1 MRILVIRF
9 SALGDVAMLVPVL
22 RQVSADNK
30 KKEYI
35 VLSKPIY
42 EPLFDGVGENVSFIG
57 ADIKKDYKGL
67 PGIYRLF
74 KELKKLNFDYI
85 IDEHDVLRT
94 KVLRFLFKIHGYKV
108 RKINKHRE
116 LRKLI
121 TAPPPKKVLKQLP
134 TSFENYFEALNI

>member
-9 SALGDVAMLVPVL
+9 SALGDVAMLSPVIKN
-22 RQVSADNK
+22 VSAENRNN
-30 KKEYI
+30 EYI
-35 VLSKPIY
+35 ILSNPIY
-42 EPLFDGVGENVSFIG
+42 EPLFDGAGDNVSFIG
-57 ADIKKDYKGL
+57 ADMKKDYKGL

-74 KELKKLNFDYI
+74 KKLKKLNLDYI

-94 KVLRFLFKIHGYKV
+94 KVLRFLFTIHGYKV
-108 RKINKHRE
+108 RKINKHRN

>member
-9 SALGDVAMLVPVL
+9 SALGDVAMLSPVL
-22 RQVSADNK
+22 KQEAADNINN
-30 KKEYI
+30 EYI

-42 EPLFDGVGENVSFIG
+42 EPFFDGVGENVSFIG
-57 ADIKKDYKGL
+57 ADIKKVYKGL

-74 KELKKLNFDYI
+74 KELKKLGFDYI

-121 TAPPPKKVLKQLP
+121 TAPPPNKVLKQLP

>member
-22 RQVSADNK
+22 RQVAADNRNN
-30 KKEYI
+30 EYI
-35 VLSKPIY
+35 ILSKPIY
-42 EPLFDGVGENVSFIG
+42 EPLFDGIGENVSFIG
-57 ADIKKDYKGL
+57 ADMKNDYKGL
-67 PGIYRLF
+67 SGIYRLF

-108 RKINKHRE
+108 RKIDKHRN

-121 TAPPPKKVLKQLP
+121 TAQPPKKVLKQLP
-134 TSFENYFEALNI
+134 TAFDNYFEALKI

>member
-30 KKEYI
+30 NNEYI

-57 ADIKKDYKGL
+57 ADIKKVYKGL

-74 KELKKLNFDYI
+74 KELKKLGFDYI

>member
-22 RQVSADNK
+22 RQMAADNRNN
-30 KKEYI
+30 EYI

-74 KELKKLNFDYI
+74 KELKKLDFDYI
-85 IDEHDVLRT
+85 IDEHDVLNEDGIII
-94 KVLRFLFKIHGYKV
+94 VEV
-108 RKINKHRE
+108 RKDTVLQEQYGSISLYKDKKYGINR
-116 LRKLI
+116 LLYYRKDM
-121 TAPPPKKVLKQLP
+121 K
-134 TSFENYFEALNI
+134 E

>member
-9 SALGDVAMLVPVL
+9 SALGDVAMLSPVMK
-22 RQVSADNK
+22 QVSANNRNN
-30 KKEYI
+30 EYI

-57 ADIKKDYKGL
+57 ADMKNDYKGL

-108 RKINKHRE
+108 RKIDKHRN

-121 TAPPPKKVLKQLP
+121 TAQPPKKVLKQLP
-134 TSFENYFEALNI
+134 TAFDNYFEALKI